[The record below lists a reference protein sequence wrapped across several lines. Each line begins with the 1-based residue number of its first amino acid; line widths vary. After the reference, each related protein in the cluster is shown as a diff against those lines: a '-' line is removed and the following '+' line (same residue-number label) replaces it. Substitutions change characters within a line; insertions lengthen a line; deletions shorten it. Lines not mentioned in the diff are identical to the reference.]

1 MEKIDSLIFDLDGTL
16 WDTCVPVALA
26 WNQVLSR
33 NGISFREITPDDV
46 RKVTGLSH
54 ELCIRKVFEGLS
66 EDKIIKLIEGTEVE
80 DTKVISELGGTL
92 YPGVK
97 MGLACLSEAYPL
109 FIVSNCQSG
118 YIETFL
124 LKMGCRSYF
133 KDFECWGNTKKSK
146 SENLKD
152 LILRRG
158 LKNPVFI
165 GDTEGDEKAALDNQ
179 IPFWFVSYGFGHS
192 TRYQKK
198 LDSFSAL
205 VDSVLLTKP

>member
-16 WDTCVPVALA
+16 WDTCIPVALA

-33 NGISFREITPDDV
+33 NGINFREITPEDV

-54 ELCIRKVFEGLS
+54 EMCIRKVFEGLS
-66 EDKIIKLIEGTEVE
+66 EEMILKLIQGTEEE
-80 DTKVISELGGTL
+80 DKKVISDVGGTL
-92 YPGVK
+92 YPDVK
-97 MGLACLSEAYPL
+97 SGLARLSESYPL

-124 LKMGCRSYF
+124 LRMGCRSYF

-146 SENLKD
+146 SENLRD
-152 LILRRG
+152 LIHRQG

-198 LDSFSAL
+198 LDSFNELVENAL
-205 VDSVLLTKP
+205 ILL